1 MQLDDR
7 ELIAR
12 TLQAEAGNQ
21 GLGGM
26 LAVGS
31 VIKNRMGSGQSFRD
45 IILAPAQFSAWNKFT
60 GAAGG
65 EQGQDMS
72 KIKPSEDAYAAAD
85 ALISGNIADITG
97 GATHYYNP
105 DISNPAWGAS
115 AGGDWTKI
123 GSHVFG
129 KAGDFRTGAKDMIG
143 AQAPQQ
149 MAQQEQPRGLLGGMI
164 DRDFADQLYMAALA
178 GSPNAQRFQPL
189 IQQVA
194 AGQKER
200 RLQKGRNATA
210 DYLDRIGQADL
221 ANLLRQGGIDAKT
234 ALSAGTQA
242 SKDTADI
249 REYNLAVSQGYK
261 GTFENWQQAG
271 KKSTEFGTIPS
282 GYQLVEGTDDQG
294 RPTYQMVPVKG
305 SPDYIKE
312 QERLK
317 QQELAKTG
325 KIGTNLSFY
334 SAGERVINSID
345 NDPTLI
351 PKTGV
356 LAGLVRDTV
365 FGQKQKNVAE
375 DLAIMEAQMQFET
388 LAQLKAQSPSGAS
401 GLGQLTDSER
411 RALGKVKYNFDALQG
426 EDAIKRNIRSAM
438 MFRSYFE
445 NGLLD
450 PETNTYRNA
459 TEEELDMMTQGINP
473 FTQKGGPRLVGVG
486 RYLGENPKVQVI
498 GTVTIEEVTE

>member
-1 MQLDDR
+1 MSLRD
-7 ELIAR
+7 LAYKIAQEEGINPDLFVR
-12 TLQAEAGNQ
+12 QIQAESAFNPEAKSSAGAMGLAQLMPATAKELGVANPFDPEQ
-21 GLGGM
+21 NLRGGAKYMKQLLGRYNNDQTLALAAYNAGMGNVDKAGGVPNFKETQNYIAKILGGN
-26 LAVGS
+26 S
-31 VIKNRMGSGQSFRD
+31 
-45 IILAPAQFSAWNKFT
+45 
-60 GAAGG
+60 
-65 EQGQDMS
+65 
-72 KIKPSEDAYAAAD
+72 
-85 ALISGNIADITG
+85 
-97 GATHYYNP
+97 
-105 DISNPAWGAS
+105 
-115 AGGDWTKI
+115 
-123 GSHVFG
+123 
-129 KAGDFRTGAKDMIG
+129 MIG

-305 SPDYIKE
+305 SPDYVKE

-317 QQELAKTG
+317 QQELAQTG

-459 TEEELDMMTQGINP
+459 TEEELDMMTQGVNP

-486 RYLGENPKVQVI
+486 RYLGENPNVQVI
-498 GTVTIEEVTE
+498 GTVTIEEVKE

>member
-1 MQLDDR
+1 MSLRD
-7 ELIAR
+7 LAYKIAQEEGINPDLFVR
-12 TLQAEAGNQ
+12 QIQAESAFNPEAKSSAGAMGLAQLMPATAKELGVANPFDPEQ
-21 GLGGM
+21 NLRGGAKYMKQLLGRYNNDQTLALAAYNAGMGNVDKAGGVPNFKETQNYIAKILGGN
-26 LAVGS
+26 S
-31 VIKNRMGSGQSFRD
+31 
-45 IILAPAQFSAWNKFT
+45 
-60 GAAGG
+60 
-65 EQGQDMS
+65 
-72 KIKPSEDAYAAAD
+72 
-85 ALISGNIADITG
+85 
-97 GATHYYNP
+97 
-105 DISNPAWGAS
+105 
-115 AGGDWTKI
+115 
-123 GSHVFG
+123 
-129 KAGDFRTGAKDMIG
+129 MIG

-149 MAQQEQPRGLLGGMI
+149 MAQQEQPRGLLGGMV
-164 DRDFADQLYMAALA
+164 DRDFADQIYMAALA
-178 GSPNAQRFQPL
+178 GSPNAQRFEPL
-189 IQQVA
+189 IQSVQ
-194 AGQKER
+194 AGRQARREDAKEQKKLE
-200 RLQKGRNATA
+200 LAQKGRNATA

-317 QQELAKTG
+317 QQELAQTG

-459 TEEELDMMTQGINP
+459 TEEELDMMTQGVNP

-486 RYLGENPKVQVI
+486 RYLGENPNIQVI
-498 GTVTIEEVTE
+498 GTVTIEEVKE

>member
-45 IILAPAQFSAWNKFT
+45 VILAPAQFSAWNKFT

-72 KIKPSEDAYAAAD
+72 KVKPSEDAYAAAD

-105 DISNPAWGAS
+105 DISNPNWGAS

-164 DRDFADQLYMAALA
+164 NRDFADQLYMAALA

-194 AGQKER
+194 AGREARMAEEKLSKQINKTEQFLR
-200 RLQKGRNATA
+200 QRGRDDLADAMLTGAIDPSSAITAAVKPTAETAFEAKFNIYKNAMPNAT
-210 DYLDRIGQADL
+210 DQEIL
-221 ANLLRQGGIDAKT
+221 AAMEGGPNTPA
-234 ALSAGTQA
+234 A
-242 SKDTADI
+242 I
-249 REYNLAVSQGYK
+249 RELEIRA
-261 GTFENWQQAG
+261 
-271 KKSTEFGTIPS
+271 
-282 GYQLVEGTDDQG
+282 
-294 RPTYQMVPVKG
+294 
-305 SPDYIKE
+305 
-312 QERLK
+312 ER
-317 QQELAKTG
+317 
-325 KIGTNLSFY
+325 
-334 SAGERVINSID
+334 
-345 NDPTLI
+345 
-351 PKTGV
+351 
-356 LAGLVRDTV
+356 AGLVAGTKEYEEFFRTAGLSDEAAAKAAGKAGGEARVQAAGAKEDVDFATQLIDDLLNDPALDKV
-365 FGQKQKNVAE
+365 VGPLQGALPNVSADAVRVQAKIDRLSGQAFIAARQMLKGGGQITDFESKRAE
-375 DLAIMEAQMQFET
+375 AAYSLLMNTRLSDEDYRAALMEFKDAVQAGYNRLMAQAE
-388 LAQLKAQSPSGAS
+388 AGGAS
-401 GLGQLTDSER
+401 SPQPAAETQTPNNDPLG
-411 RALGKVKYNFDALQG
+411 
-426 EDAIKRNIRSAM
+426 IR
-438 MFRSYFE
+438 
-445 NGLLD
+445 G
-450 PETNTYRNA
+450 
-459 TEEELDMMTQGINP
+459 
-473 FTQKGGPRLVGVG
+473 
-486 RYLGENPKVQVI
+486 
-498 GTVTIEEVTE
+498 